1 MSNSKDDIATY
12 VLFGDEAVSIYN
24 VSIKQ
29 LIKTA
34 DIDYTVGEYYSV
46 KEFFIEK
53 DKWRNYTEISH
64 SDYKIIKQFL
74 DVKLAYRKKRK
85 KRFSIFK
92 LFE

>member
-24 VSIKQ
+24 ISIKQ
-29 LIKTA
+29 LLKTEG
-34 DIDYTVGEYYSV
+34 IDYTVGEYFSV

-64 SDYKIIKQFL
+64 SDFKTIKQFL
-74 DVKLAYRKKRK
+74 DAKLAYHKKRK

>member
-1 MSNSKDDIATY
+1 MSKSIDDIATY
-12 VLFGDEAVSIYN
+12 VLFGDEAVSIYK

-29 LIKTA
+29 LLKA
-34 DIDYTVGEYYSV
+34 KGIDYTVGEYFSV

-64 SDYKIIKQFL
+64 SDYKTIKQFL
-74 DVKLAYRKKRK
+74 DAKLAYNKRRK